1 MQGGTES
8 ELRGGARYRKVNN
21 FVNTFCHKKILLW
34 VLQDCK
40 KDWRSSLSRK
50 FERTKC
56 KQWSYCR
63 LEKNSLLKKPTLSG
77 MVAHTIYS
85 HYKDTND
92 YSWTN

>member
-40 KDWRSSLSRK
+40 KDWRSS
-50 FERTKC
+50 F
-56 KQWSYCR
+56 
-63 LEKNSLLKKPTLSG
+63 
-77 MVAHTIYS
+77 
-85 HYKDTND
+85 
-92 YSWTN
+92 